1 MQSWDREDFVQLAEI
16 SLHQMLMVWKQF
28 FRINVYEMMHIT
40 ECLEVFCLNE
50 SVKMFEVLA

>member
-1 MQSWDREDFVQLAEI
+1 MQSWDREDFAQLAEI
-16 SLHQMLMVWKQF
+16 SLQQMLMVWKQF

-50 SVKMFEVLA
+50 SVKTFEVLA